1 MQLKSLEAMA
11 FVDLRRPPADVPD
24 ADVVLHSEAH
34 EDDQV
39 LRTIMRGYQDGNAH
53 DFQRLY
59 EKTLPMI
66 RGYVYSVV
74 HDRSHA
80 CDLVQE
86 VYLQLHRSR
95 HTYNAAFPVRPW
107 VIGIA
112 RHVWLMHQ
120 RHRARRS
127 SREVVGIDMDVD
139 VAVPPEMERLGEKET
154 LARAL
159 SLVRRDQRECLVLHH
174 VYGLTFR
181 EIAGISG
188 ISEGAARTRASRGM
202 AELRIALAPQPATR

>member
-1 MQLKSLEAMA
+1 MRAEA
-11 FVDLRRPPADVPD
+11 R
-24 ADVVLHSEAH
+24 
-34 EDDQV
+34 EDDPL
-39 LRTIMRGYQDGNAH
+39 LRVIMRGYQNGDAH

-66 RGYVYSVV
+66 RGYIYSVI

-80 CDLVQE
+80 GDLIQE
-86 VYLQLHRSR
+86 AYLQLHRAR
-95 HTYNAAFPVRPW
+95 HTYNAALPVRPW

-120 RHRARRS
+120 RGRARRL
-127 SREVVGIDMDVD
+127 SREVTGIDMDID
-139 VAVPPEMERLGEKET
+139 IAVPPEMERLGEKET

-159 SLVRRDQRECLVLHH
+159 LLVPRDQRECLMLHH

-202 AELRIALAPQPATR
+202 AELRTVLASQPATR